1 MQVVKRLALDGF
13 TVVITHPFVPYILI
27 LAVLLKSL

>member
-1 MQVVKRLALDGF
+1 MQVVKRLALDGA
-13 TVVITHPFVPYILI
+13 TAVIAHPFVPYILV